1 MLAGTAERRSERG
14 RTGHARSPPATA
26 RWTSHRGHRRERRLG
41 RRPLVVQE
49 AELRHRRRLSR
60 RRGDSTHGTR
70 CLWGLARRRPS
81 YAAPTGAA
89 SPATRTSIWVRTV
102 HTVCTSIH
110 PGRSHRTVRSP
121 SRSAGPTRGPQGDRR
136 HSTCRTRRP
145 RRHRRARQA
154 LRGGICHRRSH
165 SARAHALRP

>member
-14 RTGHARSPPATA
+14 RTAHAQRPPAAA
-26 RWTSHRGHRRERRLG
+26 RRTCHRGHRRERRL
-41 RRPLVVQE
+41 RRWPLVVQE
-49 AELRHRRRLSR
+49 AKLRHRRRLSR
-60 RRGDSTHGTR
+60 RRGGRTHRTR

-89 SPATRTSIWVRTV
+89 SPATRAPIWMRTV
-102 HTVCTSIH
+102 HTVCTSIR
-110 PGRSHRTVRSP
+110 PGSSHRTVRPP
-121 SRSAGPTRGPQGDRR
+121 SRSAGPTRGPQRDRR
-136 HSTCRTRRP
+136 HSTRRTRRL